1 MFEFYFYVF
10 VYLLTGMFPGLNFI
24 GGYITYKIIYK
35 SGIKKAALFVA
46 FVSAIIF
53 LLTDFGLIGALSAL
67 FGAGSLLMV
76 AFAGSA
82 GFNKRIII
90 IPLILFFIIA
100 IFKYEIIFNAA
111 DSLSGSVLK
120 HYEANKDVVNKQIRS
135 IVSKPD
141 SIIDAEDF
149 FKSNLK
155 LFVKI
160 FPGILCGYIFAGVI
174 MNCYLLKFFLN
185 KNSRLKT
192 EVAKNDFIQA
202 PDFSGFYF
210 NDNIIWIFIL
220 SFAGMLFAKKIEP
233 AHTVCFNI
241 IIAAFVVYYFQG
253 VFIAS
258 YYLKKINFYLPLTVL
273 ILLPLFFMTSVV
285 GISDI
290 WFDYRKIRN
299 IKNKNINRIDIIG

>member
-10 VYLLTGMFPGLNFI
+10 VYLLTGMFPGLNI
-24 GGYITYKIIYK
+24 ICGYITYKIIYK
-35 SGIKKAALFVA
+35 SGLKKAALFVA
-46 FVSAIIF
+46 FVSAIMFI
-53 LLTDFGLIGALSAL
+53 LTDFGLIAALSAL

-76 AFAGSA
+76 VLAESVR
-82 GFNKRIII
+82 FNKRIII
-90 IPLILFFIIA
+90 IPLLLFFIIV
-100 IFKYEIIFNAA
+100 IFKYEIVFNA
-111 DSLSGSVLK
+111 SGVLSKSVLK
-120 HYEANKDVVNKQIRS
+120 HYEANRDVINKQITG
-135 IVSKPD
+135 IASKKD
-141 SIIDAEDF
+141 TIIDAEDF

-155 LFVKI
+155 LFIKI
-160 FPGILCGYIFAGVI
+160 FPGILCGYIFAGI
-174 MNCYLLKFFLN
+174 LINCYLLKFFLD
-185 KNSRLKT
+185 KNSSKKK
-192 EVAKNDFIQA
+192 EGIINDFIQA

-233 AHTVCFNI
+233 AYTVCFNI

-273 ILLPLFFMTSVV
+273 ILLPLFFMTSVI

-299 IKNKNINRIDIIG
+299 VKNKNINRIDIIG